1 MAGRPLVAVGI
12 AAACLAASG
21 VAAGRGAATCDPTS
35 TERTDVLIDG
45 DLYAYVQRNGRY
57 DFGWSDVPV
66 LSFPEAVGLMRQLG
80 LRGTAQQLLS
90 KPELRGSDFSDEGS
104 YSVLSVRCPG
114 AYTARFVT
122 REGGFARFWLQQ
134 SGFKVERSFCMPA
147 LLLPKGAWVTT
158 RFTSPL
164 VRDAPRY
171 WVDRNRD
178 GVVDR
183 TGIFKSGGRNFP
195 VSTRC

>member
-1 MAGRPLVAVGI
+1 MAGRLLVAVGI
-12 AAACLAASG
+12 AAVCLAAAG
-21 VAAGRGAATCDPTS
+21 IAAGHGDATCDPSS

-45 DLYAYVQRNGRY
+45 DLYAYVEQGGRY

-66 LSFPEAVGLMRQLG
+66 LSFPEAVGLIRELG

-90 KPELRGSDFSDEGS
+90 VPELRGSDFSDEGS
-104 YSVLSVRCPG
+104 YSVFSVRCPG
-114 AYTARFVT
+114 AYSARFVT
-122 REGGFARFWLQQ
+122 REAGFARFWLQQ
-134 SGFKVERSFCMPA
+134 SRFDVERSYCMPA

-164 VRDAPRY
+164 GRTPPSY
-171 WVDRNRD
+171 TVDRNRD

-183 TGIFKSGGRNFP
+183 RGTFRSGGKNFP